1 MKTSGLNDVDP
12 EQFGKIWP
20 TCFLKKGLKREI
32 PSLLDPNT
40 KGMGQ
45 HWKYNFNDHP
55 SDH

>member
-1 MKTSGLNDVDP
+1 MYYERFDHPKSMKTSGLNDVDP

-45 HWKYNFNDHP
+45 H
-55 SDH
+55 